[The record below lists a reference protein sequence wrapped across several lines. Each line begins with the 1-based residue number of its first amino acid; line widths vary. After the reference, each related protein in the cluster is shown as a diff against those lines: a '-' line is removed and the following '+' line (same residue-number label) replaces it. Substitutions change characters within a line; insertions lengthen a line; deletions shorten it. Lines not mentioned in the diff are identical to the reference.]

1 MIRHIAFFSAIDPSD
16 LDEIEQGLWV
26 LKDNP
31 HALAFAVH
39 RNLNLDEIPG
49 PHPDFVVMADIKDEA
64 ELAAYKA
71 HPLYAESIRRV
82 RPLRD
87 IRVAADLSIET

>member
-1 MIRHIAFFSAIDPSD
+1 MIRHIAFFSAKDPSH
-16 LDEIEQGLWV
+16 LDEIEAGLWI

-31 HALAFAVH
+31 HADTFAVH
-39 RNLNLDEIPG
+39 RNLHLDEIPG
-49 PHPDFVVMADIKDEA
+49 LKPDFIVMADLKDEA
-64 ELAAYKA
+64 ALAAYKA

-87 IRVAADLSIET
+87 ARTAADLHLPD

>member
-1 MIRHIAFFSAIDPSD
+1 MIRHIAFFTAKTPAD
-16 LDEIEQGLWV
+16 LDQIEAGLWL

-31 HALAFAVH
+31 HATHFAVH
-39 RNLNLDEIPG
+39 RNLRRDAIPG
-49 PHPDFVVMADIKDEA
+49 PHPDFVVMADLKDEA
-64 ELAAYKA
+64 ALEAYKA

-87 IRVAADLSIET
+87 TRAAADVLIET